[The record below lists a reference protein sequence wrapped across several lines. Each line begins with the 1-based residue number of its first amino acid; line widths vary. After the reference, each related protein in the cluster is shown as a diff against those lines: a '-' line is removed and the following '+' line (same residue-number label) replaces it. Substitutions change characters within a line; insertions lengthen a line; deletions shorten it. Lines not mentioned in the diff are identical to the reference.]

1 MSNVIKEHEVMAGKL
16 KAIGHPMRVALFHLL
31 CNCETEGLSVKSLY
45 QSLGID
51 QPTTSR
57 HLAVMRNSGLISRR
71 VTGGQT
77 SYCLCFNDPFV
88 KCLSGCFITNN
99 KIE

>member
-1 MSNVIKEHEVMAGKL
+1 MAGKL
-16 KAIGHPMRVALFHLL
+16 KAMGHPVRVALFHLL
-31 CNCETEGLSVKSLY
+31 CNCKTEGLSVKSLH

-57 HLAVMRNSGLISRR
+57 HLAVMRNSGLVSRR
-71 VTGGQT
+71 IAGRQT
-77 SYCLCFNDPFV
+77 NYCLCLDDPFV
-88 KCLSGCFITNN
+88 RCLSGCFITNN